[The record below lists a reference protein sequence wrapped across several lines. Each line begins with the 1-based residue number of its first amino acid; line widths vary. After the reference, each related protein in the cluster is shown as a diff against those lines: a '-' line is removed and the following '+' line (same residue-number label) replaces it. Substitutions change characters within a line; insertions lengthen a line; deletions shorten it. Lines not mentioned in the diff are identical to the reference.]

1 MKSYC
6 HIDFSTRRRKR
17 FIQTLFYSSS
27 KVRNSNILML
37 CGPDLASH
45 VHDFRIVNPGAQSVK
60 LNIYELNHKTYL
72 KNINDAKNYNGIR
85 FNIVNNNIRNA
96 KIRRFVDLDFC
107 SVLNNSFDIVEEMY
121 NKMLNILPYKGKILN
136 KHILVTFS
144 LRNKQG
150 IILDEPIQKLCD
162 LFGISNEFEKLDS
175 FPKLNIMKHKNKDC
189 MYSAYRDGSPMCT
202 FSFQFK

>member
-27 KVRNSNILML
+27 KVKRSNILIL

-45 VHDFRIVNPGAQSVK
+45 VHDYRIINATGNK
-60 LNIYELNHKTYL
+60 NIGLIIYELDKKTYIQ
-72 KNINDAKNYNGIR
+72 NINNSKNYSNIK
-85 FNIVNNNIRNA
+85 FTIVNDNILNA

-107 SVLNNSFDIVEEMY
+107 SSLDSSIYIVEEMY
-121 NKMLNILPYKGKILN
+121 NKMLNIIPYKGKILN

-144 LRNKQG
+144 IRKQNFNNC
-150 IILDEPIQKLCD
+150 IQKLCD
-162 LFGISNEFEKLDS
+162 LFGINNEFEKLDLL
-175 FPKLNIMKHKNKDC
+175 PKTNIMKHKNKDC
-189 MYSAYRDGSPMCT
+189 MYSTYRDGTPMCT